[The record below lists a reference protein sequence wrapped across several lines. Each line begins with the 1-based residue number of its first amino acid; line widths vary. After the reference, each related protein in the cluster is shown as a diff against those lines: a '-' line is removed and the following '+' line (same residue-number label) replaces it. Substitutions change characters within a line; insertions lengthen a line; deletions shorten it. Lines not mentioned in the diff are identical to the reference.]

1 MGAYGLECPGVGSPD
16 AASLTY
22 DVSYKTVLGRSLAR
36 LCDVDRLR
44 MKPTCPPES
53 ASDDRGQSLYL
64 ALVCLV
70 ASLGGLLFGFDTAV
84 ISGTVEAVKQQYA
97 LTELWEGWFTSS
109 ALVGCILGAAV
120 AGVLGDR
127 FGRRPAL
134 IIAGVLFL
142 VSAIYSAIPRTFL
155 VLVLARWIG
164 GVGVGIASVVAPL
177 YISEF
182 APPRWRGRLVAFYQ
196 LSIVIGI
203 LLAYLSNWLILGFA
217 NGHPDA
223 FGGQGTLYWVLVAEW
238 WRGMFGAEILPAALF
253 LILLFTVPES
263 PRWLIQAGQ
272 EARGRTILAR
282 INGAAVAERE
292 AAEISAALA
301 REEGSL
307 RELFQPGLRTAL
319 LVGVM
324 LSVFGQLSGVNIVV
338 YYGPKI
344 LMAAGYG
351 DAGAL
356 LGQVGFGLINLIF
369 TVLALLVIDHWG
381 RRPLLIGGMA
391 VVTAA
396 LAAVGLLFFLGV
408 RAPSMEAAGGAG
420 VTVSPVVGLWI
431 GIMICVYMACI
442 ALSIC
447 AVIWVLTPE
456 IFPNRVRGRAA
467 SIATFANWST
477 NAFSAWIFPWY
488 VATLGM
494 HTAFFSTAVICLV
507 ATVFFW
513 KLVPETRGRS
523 LEAIES
529 LWLPHAS
536 RGPAERGMG
545 G

>member
-1 MGAYGLECPGVGSPD
+1 MAKH
-16 AASLTY
+16 ASSNAQT
-22 DVSYKTVLGRSLAR
+22 A
-36 LCDVDRLR
+36 
-44 MKPTCPPES
+44 
-53 ASDDRGQSLYL
+53 YL

-120 AGVLGDR
+120 SGIVSDR
-127 FGRRPAL
+127 FGRRPVL
-134 IIAGVLFL
+134 IMAGVLFL
-142 VSAIYSAIPRTFL
+142 VSAIYSAIPRSFL

-164 GVGVGIASVVAPL
+164 GLGVGAASVVAPM

-217 NGHPDA
+217 NRHPA
-223 FGGQGTLYWVLVAEW
+223 GFGGQGLLHWVLVDEW
-238 WRGMFGAEILPAALF
+238 WRGMFGAEILPAFLF
-253 LILLFTVPES
+253 LVLLLTVPES

-272 EARGRTILAR
+272 ETRGRSILAR
-282 INGAAVAERE
+282 INGAAAAQRA
-292 AAEISAALA
+292 AAEIGAALA
-301 REEGSL
+301 RKEGSL
-307 RELFQPGLRTAL
+307 RELFRPGLRTAL

-351 DAGAL
+351 AAGAL
-356 LGQVGFGLINLIF
+356 LGQVGFGLINLVF
-369 TVLALLVIDHWG
+369 TILALLVIDRWG

-396 LAAVGLLFFLGV
+396 LAVVGLLFFVGV
-408 RAPSMEAAGGAG
+408 RAPSVAAASGDGI
-420 VTVSPVVGLWI
+420 TVSPSVGLGI
-431 GIMICVYMACI
+431 GIAMCVYMASI
-442 ALSIC
+442 AFSIC

-467 SIATFANWST
+467 SIATLANWST
-477 NAFSAWIFPWY
+477 NAFSALMFPWY

-494 HTAFFSTAVICLV
+494 HAAFFTTAVICLV

-513 KLVPETRGRS
+513 RLVPETRGRS
-523 LEAIES
+523 LEEIER
-529 LWLPHAS
+529 LWVP
-536 RGPAERGMG
+536 PARLSHNRDDESEIRACG
-545 G
+545 